1 MTPDYPSKSAPSVCS
16 VLRTLRDGFWDRT
29 EVIRLSDGALRVRKS
44 FKGDQS
50 TGPWGAATLRREIRY
65 MEAMDGQAAK
75 YFPKLLAAWATSGQL
90 GYEMSYVKGALDA
103 GSLARSGA
111 MTQMEADA
119 FQERLAEVVFGVL
132 HRPVASQDS
141 LAEHLLTVINDVLER
156 LGARDD
162 FKALIDAPMVLLN
175 GRDMRG
181 PRAAFRWL
189 VECHGATETLDRPP
203 CVRLHGDLFL
213 ENILLPWGADRPT
226 ELILID
232 PVSVAGIVQGHPLFD
247 LVKYESYATG
257 ELPAMRSEKVQ
268 IDGFGSG
275 ARGRY
280 VYRVCLDDPAI
291 RPFRQIDWQR
301 RFRAAYVLKYG
312 RIDWVAYRLLEAY
325 FALVMAVCTK
335 GVQRRA
341 RLCKGTW
348 ALNAAMSD
356 WAAENKAD

>member
-1 MTPDYPSKSAPSVCS
+1 MH
-16 VLRTLRDGFWDRT
+16 
-29 EVIRLSDGALRVRKS
+29 DGALRVRKS

-50 TGPWGAATLRREIRY
+50 TGPWGATTLRREIRY
-65 MEAMDGQAAK
+65 MEALDGQVAE
-75 YFPKLLAAWATSGQL
+75 YFPKLLAAWATPGQL
-90 GYEMSYVKGALDA
+90 GYEMSYVEGALDA

-111 MTQMEADA
+111 MTQVEADA

-132 HRPVASQDS
+132 HRPVEPQDS
-141 LAEHLLTVINDVLER
+141 LAEHLRTVINDVLER

-162 FKALIDAPMVLLN
+162 FKALIDAPTVLLN
-175 GRDMRG
+175 GRDVRG

-189 VECHGATETLDRPP
+189 VERHDATETLDRPP

-213 ENILLPWGADRPT
+213 ENILLPRGAGRPT
-226 ELILID
+226 EFILID
-232 PVSVAGIVQGHPLFD
+232 PVSVAGIMQGHPLFD

-257 ELPAMRSEKVQ
+257 ELPAMRSEKVE
-268 IDGFGSG
+268 IDGFDSDT
-275 ARGRY
+275 RGRY
-280 VYRVCLDDPAI
+280 VYRVCRDDPAI
-291 RPFRQIDWQR
+291 RPFRQIDWHR

-335 GVQRRA
+335 GVQRQA

-356 WAAENKAD
+356 WAAEDKAD